1 MDYDNVEILPSD
13 TKMSSKLRPKDGL
26 QASGEES
33 SRRTDCETVLTA
45 LEDPDCR
52 ALLEATA
59 EEALTAGEL
68 IERCDVPRSTTY
80 RKLERL
86 TEAGLLEER
95 IRLSPDGK
103 HASEYRRTFDDVTI
117 SLCESDGM
125 TVGLSSAATA
135 ETPEAA
141 D

>member
-1 MDYDNVEILPSD
+1 
-13 TKMSSKLRPKDGL
+13 MSSKLRPKGGL
-26 QASGEES
+26 QASSEES

-45 LEDPDCR
+45 LEDPDRR

-125 TVGLSSAATA
+125 TVGLSGVAAT

>member
-1 MDYDNVEILPSD
+1 
-13 TKMSSKLRPKDGL
+13 MSSKLRPKGGL
-26 QASGEES
+26 QASSEES

-125 TVGLSSAATA
+125 TVGLSGVAAT